1 MSPPLLCW
9 PGTMATD
16 EPKQDTSPTSAA
28 PLKEPASEPSGPI
41 GRLRH
46 DHLDL
51 DAEERR
57 HHRDKRGGLPVMPII
72 LGLTLL
78 TAIIFYVLHLR
89 AVAKD
94 EAAAKQRAAQA
105 AAAANLTPPPPPPAS
120 PAAPPSPPSA
130 DATKAAAPPTTAKPA
145 DAKPADAKPAADT
158 KPAAAKTDKPTRPA
172 KKAEDKTKNLP
183 RLPVLPEG

>member
-1 MSPPLLCW
+1 
-9 PGTMATD
+9 MATD
-16 EPKQDTSPTSAA
+16 EPKQDTSPTSET
-28 PLKEPASEPSGPI
+28 PQKEPASEPSGPI

-72 LGLTLL
+72 LGLTVL

-105 AAAANLTPPPPPPAS
+105 AAAANVPPPPQPPPVS
-120 PAAPPSPPSA
+120 PAPAPAPPSA
-130 DATKAAAPPTTAKPA
+130 DAAKAAAPPTPAKT
-145 DAKPADAKPAADT
+145 ADAKPAADV
-158 KPAAAKTDKPTRPA
+158 KPAAAKADKPTRPA

>member
-1 MSPPLLCW
+1 
-9 PGTMATD
+9 MAID
-16 EPKQDTSPTSAA
+16 EPKQDTSPTSET

-57 HHRDKRGGLPVMPII
+57 HHRDQRSGLPVMPII

-105 AAAANLTPPPPPPAS
+105 AAAAAANVPPPPQAPPVSPAPPPA
-120 PAAPPSPPSA
+120 PPSA
-130 DATKAAAPPTTAKPA
+130 DTAKAAAPPTPAKT
-145 DAKPADAKPAADT
+145 ADAKPAADT
-158 KPAAAKTDKPTRPA
+158 KPAAAKTDKPARPA

>member
-1 MSPPLLCW
+1 
-9 PGTMATD
+9 MATD

-72 LGLTLL
+72 LGLTVL

-105 AAAANLTPPPPPPAS
+105 AAAAAANVPPPPQAPPVSPAPPPA
-120 PAAPPSPPSA
+120 PPSA
-130 DATKAAAPPTTAKPA
+130 DTAKAAAPPTPAKT
-145 DAKPADAKPAADT
+145 ADAKPAADV
-158 KPAAAKTDKPTRPA
+158 KPAAAKADKPARPA

>member
-1 MSPPLLCW
+1 
-9 PGTMATD
+9 MATD
-16 EPKQDTSPTSAA
+16 EPKQDTSPTSET
-28 PLKEPASEPSGPI
+28 PQKEPASEPSGPI

-72 LGLTLL
+72 LGLTVL

-105 AAAANLTPPPPPPAS
+105 AAAANVHPPPQPPPVS
-120 PAAPPSPPSA
+120 PAPAPAPPSA
-130 DATKAAAPPTTAKPA
+130 DAAKAAAPPTPAKT
-145 DAKPADAKPAADT
+145 ADAKPAADV
-158 KPAAAKTDKPTRPA
+158 KPAAAKADKPARPA